1 MHDNDENKLYNDMS
15 IFDIR
20 NKCKYLSNA
29 IENTIKNYH
38 CQTFECCCMD
48 AITEIN
54 GFEKTE
60 EVEFDDSDGFNQ
72 RWIITSPRTI
82 MIWYRTFNHIN
93 DQCFINQFS
102 NCPKKSLPRL
112 LDANPDLTQAIITY
126 CNNNLLHLTATEVQ
140 EYIINTCLP
149 ELLEKRKKELQN
161 DNIDMDFL
169 KKENNIKTV
178 CKQTVTN
185 WLKILGFRYCERK
198 KSYYCDSHEKPENVA
213 YRYKYIDRYLER
225 EYRCYRWI
233 QMPEAEY
240 QNMLQEGSI
249 FCGTPYEYYNDEGE
263 KFVEFHIDDNP
274 KFANWTQ
281 WPDEDSKQFGGCL
294 SVRMPEGSKPLIIF
308 GQDECIFKQYIFSKK
323 SWVGPEG
330 QTAMTPKEEGQG
342 LMLSSF
348 VSREYGFNYQLSK
361 EELATVNKMREGKS
375 YVDRESAEL
384 KRGNALKQELKESP
398 FSRKLEYGSSKD
410 GYWSYEDMVI
420 QLEDCVDVLK
430 ALNGGKYDYC
440 FLFDFYLITQMAT
453 ID

>member
-1 MHDNDENKLYNDMS
+1 
-15 IFDIR
+15 
-20 NKCKYLSNA
+20 
-29 IENTIKNYH
+29 
-38 CQTFECCCMD
+38 
-48 AITEIN
+48 
-54 GFEKTE
+54 
-60 EVEFDDSDGFNQ
+60 
-72 RWIITSPRTI
+72 
-82 MIWYRTFNHIN
+82 
-93 DQCFINQFS
+93 
-102 NCPKKSLPRL
+102 
-112 LDANPDLTQAIITY
+112 
-126 CNNNLLHLTATEVQ
+126 
-140 EYIINTCLP
+140 
-149 ELLEKRKKELQN
+149 
-161 DNIDMDFL
+161 
-169 KKENNIKTV
+169 
-178 CKQTVTN
+178 
-185 WLKILGFRYCERK
+185 
-198 KSYYCDSHEKPENVA
+198 
-213 YRYKYIDRYLER
+213 
-225 EYRCYRWI
+225 
-233 QMPEAEY
+233 MPEAEY

-384 KRGNALKQELKESP
+384 KRGNALKQELKDSP

-410 GYWSYEDMVI
+410 GYWSYEDMVM
-420 QLEDCVDVLK
+420 QLEDCVDVLERVHSTFWRTVK
-430 ALNGGKYDYC
+430 P
-440 FLFDFYLITQMAT
+440 
-453 ID
+453 